1 MSLVPYEQ
9 VFTFVERVAE
19 MIAETFGDQCEVVIS
34 DLNHPDSA
42 ILSIFNG
49 HVSGRTVGDSLP
61 PQAVERIRQSADGFF
76 INYLDRKGDKEF
88 KTSTLE
94 LTFGNQHLALCINY
108 DCSLFSAMQKYLDQF
123 MDIQRSA
130 PPARTANVIS
140 SAEKAIED
148 VIASYDK
155 EPRLM
160 TKDDR
165 MKIVSELN
173 AQGVFHFQKSIITAA
188 RRLGISRYTIY
199 NYLNELKEHENRG
212 ESQ

>member
-1 MSLVPYEQ
+1 MTLVPYDQ
-9 VFTFVERVAE
+9 VFTFVEKVAE

-34 DLNHPDSA
+34 DLNHPDAA

-61 PQAVERIRQSADGFF
+61 PQAVERIQQSADGFF

-94 LTFGNQHLALCINY
+94 LRFGEHHLALCINY
-108 DCSLFSAMQKYLDQF
+108 DCSVFSAMQKYLDQF
-123 MDIQRSA
+123 MDIQRN
-130 PPARTANVIS
+130 TATDQTAAAVS
-140 SAEKAIED
+140 SVEKAIDD
-148 VIASYDK
+148 VISRYGK

-160 TKDDR
+160 TKEDR
-165 MKIVSELN
+165 LKVVSKLN
-173 AQGVFHFQKSIITAA
+173 DQGVFQYQKSIITAA

-199 NYLNELKEHENRG
+199 NYLNELKEQEMAG
-212 ESQ
+212 E